1 MSFTHYIATIHV
13 QSVQGPYMSTKYSKF
28 LELLQQGKHAT
39 RSAGWRSWR
48 PAQKTPKSK
57 KKNIYLYHSIYII
70 LYIYMCVWLICGK
83 YTVNNG

>member
-48 PAQKTPKSK
+48 PAQKTPKSLK
-57 KKNIYLYHSIYII
+57 KTYIYII
-70 LYIYMCVWLICGK
+70 PYILYYICVWLICGK